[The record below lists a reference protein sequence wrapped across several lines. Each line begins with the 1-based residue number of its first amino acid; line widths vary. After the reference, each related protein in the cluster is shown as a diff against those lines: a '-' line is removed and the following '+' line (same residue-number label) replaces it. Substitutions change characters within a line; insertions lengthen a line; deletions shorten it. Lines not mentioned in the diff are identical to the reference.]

1 MQCLQLYDAAQEG
14 LQERE
19 RERNRGLKRHVLKV
33 STTQVNSVHVNPVDS
48 NLLLTGSNDWTARL
62 ADLRCLT
69 SAASEPDSG
78 KVPYLMH

>member
-1 MQCLQLYDAAQEG
+1 M
-14 LQERE
+14 
-19 RERNRGLKRHVLKV
+19 LKV
-33 STTQVNSVHVNPVDS
+33 SMTQVNSVHVNPVDS

-78 KVPYLMH
+78 KVPYFMPKFHSDRMYVYVDMLVLLLCW